1 MRLLFFWANMYQ
13 TPGVWVLEG
22 LVFITQLYERD
33 HANNQ
38 FTRPKTWELIHSNSP
53 ILGAGTNEL
62 RWVGMVSV
70 SAFSLKVTSG
80 GSILWADSK
89 VICCFL
95 IETTKYCV
103 YLVVFARNTE
113 FCWKNKNFDFLK
125 TGVKTLLK
133 TRKFHKKLTFFVCML
148 VENRCFHFF
157 EKHEIT
163 LLWGIQNSKIL

>member
-1 MRLLFFWANMYQ
+1 MGAKITEIHEPHPRSCLGSWARKEE
-13 TPGVWVLEG
+13 P
-22 LVFITQLYERD
+22 
-33 HANNQ
+33 
-38 FTRPKTWELIHSNSP
+38 ELSSWASLTGSTCHWI
-53 ILGAGTNEL
+53 G
-62 RWVGMVSV
+62 SV

-95 IETTKYCV
+95 IETTKYYV

-163 LLWGIQNSKIL
+163 LLWGIQNCKIL

>member
-1 MRLLFFWANMYQ
+1 MYLLCVSSFFEL
-13 TPGVWVLEG
+13 TCPKRRILKG

-33 HANNQ
+33 HTNNQ
-38 FTRPKTWELIHSNSP
+38 FTRPKTWELINSNSP

-70 SAFSLKVTSG
+70 SAFSLKG

-103 YLVVFARNTE
+103 YLVVFARNTG
-113 FCWKNKNFDFLK
+113 FCWKNGFLIFWKQEWKPCSRRINFAKNNRFLC
-125 TGVKTLLK
+125 
-133 TRKFHKKLTFFVCML
+133 VC
-148 VENRCFHFF
+148 
-157 EKHEIT
+157 
-163 LLWGIQNSKIL
+163 

>member
-1 MRLLFFWANMYQ
+1 MYQ
-13 TPGVWVLEG
+13 TPRSRG
-22 LVFITQLYERD
+22 
-33 HANNQ
+33 
-38 FTRPKTWELIHSNSP
+38 TRIYHPTLRTGPCKQPIHKAQNLRINYSNSP

-95 IETTKYCV
+95 TETTKYCV

-113 FCWKNKNFDFLK
+113 FCWKNKKFCFLK